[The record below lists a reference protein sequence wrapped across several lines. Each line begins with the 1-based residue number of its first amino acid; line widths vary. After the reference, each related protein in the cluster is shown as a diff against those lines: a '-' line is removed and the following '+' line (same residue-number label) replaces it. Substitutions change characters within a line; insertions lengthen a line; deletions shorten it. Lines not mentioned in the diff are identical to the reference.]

1 MYVCARHRCDTRAV
15 NEDDLRKLKAAGT
28 ELSFDSGQ
36 VLIERSSPGTGVY
49 VVVEGQ
55 IGVETPNDG
64 LLELG
69 PGSVVGERALFSED
83 GLRQARVRGLTH
95 GVVVAVDRAEVE
107 RLCAEDPEFAERLAT
122 NL

>member
-1 MYVCARHRCDTRAV
+1 M